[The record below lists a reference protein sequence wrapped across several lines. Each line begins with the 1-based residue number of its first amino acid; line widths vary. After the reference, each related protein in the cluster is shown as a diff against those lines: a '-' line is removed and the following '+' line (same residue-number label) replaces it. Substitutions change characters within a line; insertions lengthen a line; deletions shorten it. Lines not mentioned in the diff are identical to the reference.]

1 MGDDCPIFDGL
12 FEYCSIS
19 AGGSMGQYHRHCQV
33 MMRAGPD
40 DQRAQRDCRAIN
52 VISQSIG
59 LVGYIMP
66 KRQKRVVSA
75 M

>member
-1 MGDDCPIFDGL
+1 
-12 FEYCSIS
+12 
-19 AGGSMGQYHRHCQV
+19 MGQYHRHCQV

-40 DQRAQRDCRAIN
+40 GQRAQRDCRAIN
-52 VISQSIG
+52 VTSQSIG
-59 LVGYIMP
+59 LEGYITP